1 MIPPSGKHKDAQQK
15 VSPGP
20 TYMSSDQVAR
30 YLRDLR
36 TNHPLRP
43 NGSRPQP
50 GKTVFSQLDVE
61 EELPPRAA
69 SALSMSRRPG
79 ASPIDQLASEVYPRS
94 ASALSHHRSTSE
106 VSLGSS
112 AGRPLAQEP
121 LNYSSRVSIGSMA
134 GITRSGA
141 LSPNGIY
148 RESGQRWMERQEAR
162 SLRDAL
168 EEMDLQE
175 RRIHDAAQ
183 NEATEL
189 VWQHKNPGVTYKNP
203 HAPYR
208 NPDWQAGNHP
218 FLQHLEKGSHA
229 RSQSLVYRDSVSY
242 PYNHSDD
249 SSGSNSGADTDNPRI
264 NPTPGDIASP
274 EEVSV
279 IRSRVQ
285 TKKPKVNFAHD
296 VQILSDRRGS
306 GVSRFRSVSGDS
318 SKGIFRNPEDQIYE
332 EPEESD
338 SPAEENSSTVPDSS
352 ALRVKPRNSLSQG
365 YRHPPAR
372 LPDLQKVSPVDIHK
386 NPPSQSRN
394 PLYKMNLPN
403 PPLADLKVEEAV
415 RTKDG
420 IEIRSDEIR
429 AATSMRLKDRSV
441 KLPMPT
447 AVSGRPGQPIVS
459 FDPNWKSVEQQS
471 RNNSIIPRKQDSNA
485 SRKSS
490 VIPPESEPP
499 TPTVMVSEIP
509 SVPTINLS
517 EGSDDKNPSIHVF
530 PTTSS
535 DGRKNDT
542 RPPRNPKQTAPRRRL
557 DPKKMAPVSQ
567 NRWYSPFNMPGLP
580 TAACVT
586 CSLPISGRI
595 VTAAESRFHPECFTC
610 HHCSTPLE
618 CVAFYQEPE
627 TKRAERLSK
636 AASDDDDAE
645 ALRFYCHLDF
655 HELFSPR
662 CKSCKTP
669 IEGEVV
675 VACGAEW
682 HVGHFFCAECGD
694 PFTQETPFVEKDGFA
709 WCLRCHS
716 RRTASR
722 CLGCKQ
728 PVLDEVVV
736 TALGGQ
742 WHEDCFVCHECSNG
756 FGPEGRFFIKEGGPK
771 RSTKGRIIGGPVQLA
786 VCENCEA
793 IRLKASS

>member
-1 MIPPSGKHKDAQQK
+1 M
-15 VSPGP
+15 
-20 TYMSSDQVAR
+20 
-30 YLRDLR
+30 
-36 TNHPLRP
+36 
-43 NGSRPQP
+43 
-50 GKTVFSQLDVE
+50 E

-121 LNYSSRVSIGSMA
+121 LNYSSRVSIGSM
-134 GITRSGA
+134 TRPA

-148 RESGQRWMERQEAR
+148 RESGQRWMEKQEAR

-183 NEATEL
+183 DEATEL
-189 VWQHKNPGVTYKNP
+189 VWQHKNPGVPYKNP

-208 NPDWQAGNHP
+208 NPDWQAGNHL

-229 RSQSLVYRDSVSY
+229 RSQSLGAYGDSVLY
-242 PYNHSDD
+242 PYNQYSASDD
-249 SSGSNSGADTDNPRI
+249 SSGSNSGADTDSSKI
-264 NPTPGDIASP
+264 NSIP
-274 EEVSV
+274 EDMALPPEISV
-279 IRSRVQ
+279 IRNGTQ
-285 TKKPKVNFAHD
+285 TKKPKVNFALPPQD
-296 VQILSDRRGS
+296 MQIVNDRRGN
-306 GVSRFRSVSGDS
+306 GVSRLRNVSGDS

-338 SPAEENSSTVPDSS
+338 SPVEQSSSTVPDSS

-372 LPDLQKVSPVDIHK
+372 SGTLPDLHKFSPIDIYK

-394 PLYKMNLPN
+394 PLYKMNTLPN
-403 PPLADLKVEEAV
+403 LPSTDSKAEEEV

-420 IEIRSDEIR
+420 LEIRSDEIR
-429 AATSMRLKDRSV
+429 AATSMKLKDRSD

-459 FDPNWKSVEQQS
+459 FDPKWKPIEQQP
-471 RNNSIIPRKQDSNA
+471 RNNSIIPRKRDSNA
-485 SRKSS
+485 SQRPS
-490 VIPPESEPP
+490 VTPPESVPP
-499 TPTVMVSEIP
+499 MPTVSVSETP
-509 SVPTINLS
+509 SVPTINLPD
-517 EGSDDKNPSIHVF
+517 ESDDKDSSIRVF
-530 PTTSS
+530 SPTIPS
-535 DGRKNDT
+535 DGHKNGA
-542 RPPRNPKQTAPRRRL
+542 RPRNPKQTAPRRRL
-557 DPKKMAPVSQ
+557 DPKKMVPVSQ
-567 NRWYSPFNMPGLP
+567 NRWYSPFNVPSLP
-580 TAACVT
+580 TAACAT

-618 CVAFYQEPE
+618 CVAFYQEPAN
-627 TKRAERLSK
+627 KRVERLSK
-636 AASDDDDAE
+636 AVSDDDDAE

-694 PFTQETPFVEKDGFA
+694 V
-709 WCLRCHS
+709 R
-716 RRTASR
+716 
-722 CLGCKQ
+722 
-728 PVLDEVVV
+728 
-736 TALGGQ
+736 ALN
-742 WHEDCFVCHECSNG
+742 S
-756 FGPEGRFFIKEGGPK
+756 
-771 RSTKGRIIGGPVQLA
+771 STFPSIT
-786 VCENCEA
+786 C
-793 IRLKASS
+793 